1 MTQALQV
8 VKKDVIDL
16 VESKVKDFQNSG
28 EVHFP
33 PNYSPQNALKS
44 AWLILQ
50 ETQDKDKNPALS
62 VCTRESVANAL
73 LNIVIQGL
81 SPAKKQVYFIVRG
94 KKLCAERSYFGT
106 MAVTKRLKN
115 VDDIFA
121 QVIFKDDDFAYTI
134 DRGTKKVLKHDQK
147 LDNIDT
153 KNIVGAYCTIYYH
166 STDAEGTPQ
175 ISEYTEIMSKVQID
189 TAWSKS
195 ATKGGVHV
203 EFPEEMAKRTVI
215 NRTCKM
221 FVNTSDD
228 SDILVEAFNNTAGG
242 DFNKEGAVEQEI
254 EDNANQEIIDVE
266 PEQIK
271 KAEEPKTEEPKT
283 GQQELDF

>member
-8 VKKDVIDL
+8 VKKDVVDF
-16 VESKVKDFQNSG
+16 VESKVKEFQQSG

-33 PNYSPQNALKS
+33 PSYSPQNALKS

-50 ETQDKDKNPALS
+50 ETQDRSNNPALS
-62 VCTRESVANAL
+62 VCTRDSVANAL
-73 LNIVIQGL
+73 LDTVIQGL
-81 SPAKKQVYFIVRG
+81 SPSKKQVYFIVRG
-94 KKLCAERSYFGT
+94 NKLCADRSYFGT
-106 MAVTKRLKN
+106 MSVTKRIKG
-115 VDDIFA
+115 VDDVFA
-121 QVIFKDDDFAYTI
+121 QVIYKGDDFVFTI

-147 LDNIDT
+147 LENIDT
-153 KNIVGAYCTIYYH
+153 KNIVGAYCSIYYRG
-166 STDAEGTPQ
+166 TDAEGNPE
-175 ISEYTEIMSKVQID
+175 IREYTEIMSKAQID
-189 TAWSKS
+189 TSWKKS
-195 ATKGGVHV
+195 PTKGGVHA

-266 PEQIK
+266 PEQVK
-271 KAEEPKTEEPKT
+271 KVEETKIEEPKA

>member
-16 VESKVKDFQNSG
+16 VESKVKEFQQTG
-28 EVHFP
+28 ELHFP

-81 SPAKKQVYFIVRG
+81 SPSKKQVYFIVRG

-106 MAVTKRLKN
+106 MAVTKRLKS

-121 QVIFKDDDFAYTI
+121 QVIFKDDDFVYTI

-175 ISEYTEIMSKVQID
+175 ISEYTEIMSKAQID

-228 SDILVEAFNNTAGG
+228 SDVLVEAFNNTAGG
-242 DFNKEGAVEQEI
+242 DFNKDGAVEQEI
-254 EDNANQEIIDVE
+254 EDNANQEVIDVE
-266 PEQIK
+266 PEQINK
-271 KAEEPKTEEPKT
+271 VGEPKTEEPKA